1 MSLYVA
7 HDDVSDESPMFMQQ
21 DLKLETEIH
30 VEKPKSSGSESVM
43 SK

>member
-30 VEKPKSSGSESVM
+30 VEKPKSSGPESVM

>member
-7 HDDVSDESPMFMQQ
+7 CNDVSDESLMFMQQ

-30 VEKPKSSGSESVM
+30 VEKQKSFGPESVI